1 MPFTGVSSIIKNKA
15 DKYAEAAVAAEQ
27 QKPSFAE
34 VSDLDKAYYLDSIR
48 KERNSFY
55 LDSVSAEKVYLGYT
69 FKEVQEKEINLGL
82 DLKGGMNVMLEVQ
95 LSDLVRALSNY
106 NESPQF
112 NQALAIAKE
121 RETALGGN
129 TDFITLFYEAWNEV
143 APEQRLAQIFGTIDL
158 RDRINAQSTNDEVI
172 AVIREQAESAVA
184 NSFNVLRNRID
195 RFGVT
200 SPNIQRLGNSS
211 RILVELP
218 GGNRFPRVLDYLR
231 ESRGIPLSPG
241 GQYYRK
247 GLCGSGR
254 GSDSRG
260 TAR

>member
-1 MPFTGVSSIIKNKA
+1 
-15 DKYAEAAVAAEQ
+15 
-27 QKPSFAE
+27 
-34 VSDLDKAYYLDSIR
+34 
-48 KERNSFY
+48 
-55 LDSVSAEKVYLGYT
+55 
-69 FKEVQEKEINLGL
+69 
-82 DLKGGMNVMLEVQ
+82 MLEVQ

-112 NQALAIAKE
+112 NQALALAKE

-195 RFGVT
+195 RFG
-200 SPNIQRLGNSS
+200 NSS

-218 GGNRFPRVLDYLR
+218 GVKEPERVRNLLQGTASLEFWTTYENPEVFRYLQEVNTIVKDYVAQEEGLTT
-231 ESRGIPLSPG
+231 EAQPAETAAEAAPAAAGSASGILSP
-241 GQYYRK
+241 
-247 GLCGSGR
+247 LTS
-254 GSDSRG
+254 STTPG
-260 TAR
+260 TILSSTPSTPRCTTVS

>member
-1 MPFTGVSSIIKNKA
+1 
-15 DKYAEAAVAAEQ
+15 
-27 QKPSFAE
+27 
-34 VSDLDKAYYLDSIR
+34 
-48 KERNSFY
+48 
-55 LDSVSAEKVYLGYT
+55 
-69 FKEVQEKEINLGL
+69 
-82 DLKGGMNVMLEVQ
+82 MNVMLEVQ

-112 NQALAIAKE
+112 NQALALAKE

-143 APEQRLAQIFGTIDL
+143 APDQRLAQIFGTIDL

-211 RILVELP
+211 RACAQP
-218 GGNRFPRVLDYLR
+218 PSGNRIPRVLDYLR
-231 ESRGIPLSPG
+231 ES
-241 GQYYRK
+241 
-247 GLCGSGR
+247 
-254 GSDSRG
+254 
-260 TAR
+260 